1 MPTLLLV
8 YNAKDAKSADEYE
21 KYLKKKKVAYVRS
34 LTGVEAYEI
43 YRTDMVLAPA
53 MSNAK
58 DLPAQPPFQFFAW
71 LELSDL
77 DKFAQAATSPEMQA
91 FTEEYSAYLDP
102 SGPLNVFTLGHKIE
116 PGT

>member
-8 YNAKDAKSADEYE
+8 YNARDAKSADEYE
-21 KYLKKKKVAYVRS
+21 KYLKKKKIAFVRS
-34 LTGVEAYEI
+34 LTGVESYDI

-53 MSNAK
+53 MANAK
-58 DLPAQPPFQFFAW
+58 DLPAQPPYQFVGK
-71 LELSDL
+71 LEISDL
-77 DKFAQAATSPEMQA
+77 DKFAQSAGSPEMQA